1 MKSFEITGKDLY
13 RFIDTSYAPESSIV
27 LRYRN
32 ILKSGY
38 YDKEEYR
45 EYLKQT
51 SIREGARILYIL
63 NYKGVDVYILDETSL
78 MHTKTLKSID
88 GCVSIA
94 KCLAEGSRE
103 VVFESGGNTG
113 TALTEYGQKA
123 GIETFFFIPER
134 NINLLKSKVF
144 ESQRAHLIGV
154 EKAEIV
160 KRAALLFA
168 KLNGFRHIPEISWR
182 YEASMFRGLFI
193 LEYMMENKG
202 FDWITQTIS
211 AAFGPIGIYRVL
223 LNLGK
228 GIKKIPRFLGVQQE
242 NNCPMYRAWKNKEV
256 SLKESPSESG
266 ELLTDVMYDVKPYT
280 YGTYNELETILV
292 RTGGDITTVNHREF
306 KELLEKNF
314 EGKGILELFSKK
326 GIDITIRNNEVVEKT
341 GLIALAG
348 TLKEIDRG
356 TIEKGSRVI
365 CCLTSGIS
373 EADGK
378 AEAEFRVSNL
388 SDVYTISKEIRQRA
402 GKL

>member
-32 ILKSGY
+32 ILKSVY
-38 YDKEEYR
+38 YGKEEYR

-51 SIREGARILYIL
+51 SIREGARIFYIL
-63 NYKGVDVYILDETSL
+63 NYKGVDIYILDETSL

-144 ESQRAHLIGV
+144 ESQRAHLIKV

-160 KRAALLFA
+160 KGAALLFA

-193 LEYMMENKG
+193 LEYLMENKG

-242 NNCPMYRAWKNKEV
+242 NNCPMYRAWKNKGV
-256 SLKESPSESG
+256 SLEESPPESG
-266 ELLTDVMYDVKPYT
+266 ELLTDIMYDVKPYT

-292 RTGGDITTVNHREF
+292 RTGGDITTVNHLEF

-314 EGKGILELFSKK
+314 EGKGILELFSEN
-326 GIDITIRNNEVVEKT
+326 GIDITIRNNEVIEKT

-348 TLKEIDRG
+348 VLKEIDRS
-356 TIEKGSRVI
+356 TIEKGSRVL